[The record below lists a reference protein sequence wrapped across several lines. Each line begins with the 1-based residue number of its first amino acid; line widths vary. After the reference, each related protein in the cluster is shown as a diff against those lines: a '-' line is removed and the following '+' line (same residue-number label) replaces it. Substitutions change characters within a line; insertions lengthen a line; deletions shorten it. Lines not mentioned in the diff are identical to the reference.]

1 MCPVTPFD
9 SDLPMFSRA
18 IMGGKKSSKLE
29 ARVSDELKEAVRRRW
44 NDLGYSSESEYL
56 EYLATVD
63 CFGKA
68 HIRMVMEH
76 RLRLVGSLSDSSPT
90 GGTPA

>member
-1 MCPVTPFD
+1 MPLAHVED
-9 SDLPMFSRA
+9 DLPVFSRA

-56 EYLATVD
+56 EYLTTVD
-63 CFGKA
+63 CFGRA
-68 HIRMVMEH
+68 HVRMVMEH

-90 GGTPA
+90 EGAPA